1 MSDNIILCS
10 AIIKLQTKEFPCTKE
25 AGIGSIY
32 CQVHAEKIVQDQEI
46 KSNQITNID
55 DRVIKL
61 LEINSKMPEQRTLP
75 WYEFRKSR
83 LTASPA
89 AAYLLITDYEYNLS
103 EQNIICLDTQGTKL
117 KKEWIGKKHCSCFN
131 GYKHEIRQQ
140 VAPDPWTTSAFMEHG
155 VKYESII
162 RDIYEATE
170 NKKVL
175 EFGIMPHSTISWL
188 AASPDGICTC
198 GTMVEIKAPSR
209 DSLTKQTIL
218 QYWIQMQLQME
229 CCDLE
234 ECDFVEGIIREY
246 KDVYEYYDDK
256 YYNED
261 GEFEYYLN
269 SQGCPKGIVINIIHT
284 NTKGIIEKRQYAYPP
299 AMTFNNKEEEDA
311 WIIYWIRNKVNE
323 KHDNAYKWLVTNSSE
338 SKENN
343 SIRFM
348 LTYYYVEKW
357 EVQRIKRDRK
367 WFELRKGDLLD
378 TWNIILKYR
387 AEGLPDEFKKK
398 TRKQYD
404 TSILFD
410 TSTVSL
416 PSSLPSS
423 IEGKIECLFN
433 DDDADNKNNKPNA
446 PIQSKSISKIQTK
459 SQSKPKIT
467 PNLNASLMRYKK
479 IPTIDLNM
487 DSNTQP
493 NTQPNTQL
501 NTETTSNT
509 SENETLEQKTEL
521 FQRDCFY

>member
-1 MSDNIILCS
+1 MSDNNIVLCS
-10 AIIKLQTKEFPCTKE
+10 AIIKLQTNEFPCTKE

-32 CQVHAEKIVQDQEI
+32 CQVHAEKIVQDQEL
-46 KSNQITNID
+46 KSNQIINID
-55 DRVIKL
+55 ERVIKL

-103 EQNIICLDTQGTKL
+103 ENNIICLDTQGTKL
-117 KKEWIGKKHCSCFN
+117 KKEWIGKKHCNCFN
-131 GYKHEIRQQ
+131 SYKHEIRQQ

-175 EFGIMPHSTISWL
+175 EFGIMPHPTINWL

-229 CCDLE
+229 CCDLD

-311 WIIYWIRNKVNE
+311 WITHWIQNKVNE
-323 KHDNAYKWLVTNSSE
+323 KHDNAYKWLITNSSE

-387 AEGLPDEFKKK
+387 EEGLPEEFKKK

-404 TSILFD
+404 TSVLFD
-410 TSTVSL
+410 SSSL
-416 PSSLPSS
+416 PSSLSTEPTS
-423 IEGKIECLFN
+423 KIECLFN
-433 DDDADNKNNKPNA
+433 DENDTTQNTQ
-446 PIQSKSISKIQTK
+446 QSTQQLTKQSTKQSSNPSIIQTK
-459 SQSKPKIT
+459 TKPKTKSQTT
-467 PNLNASLMRYKK
+467 PNLNASLMRYKQ
-479 IPTIDLNM
+479 IPTIDLN
-487 DSNTQP
+487 SFN
-493 NTQPNTQL
+493 NK
-501 NTETTSNT
+501 S
-509 SENETLEQKTEL
+509 EL